1 MMKFRKVFRGY
12 DPRQVDEFVKTKS
25 ESDTMVLQATRE
37 RVDQLLDENKRLTEQ
52 VAKYRKDSEAIS
64 QALVESQ
71 KLATALKNDA
81 EKYSE
86 VVLLRAKLFFAAW
99 QAYAQTMVSSLSS
112 EELARFNEIK
122 GKLERLVESY
132 EGKKPDGGAD
142 LTLNAD
148 GKIVKGNQGV
158 TDGSNNQNAKPAATK
173 AETITSNPVKRIE
186 QASGAVIDP
195 RELIHPDKSLE
206 EICADLGL
214 TGGNS
219 EIKLDVPKG
228 DD

>member
-25 ESDTMVLQATRE
+25 ESDAMVLQATRE
-37 RVDQLLDENKRLTEQ
+37 RVDQLLDENKRLAEQ

-132 EGKKPDGGAD
+132 EGKKADGGAD

-148 GKIVKGNQGV
+148 GKIVKG
-158 TDGSNNQNAKPAATK
+158 DGSVAQNADKAAKTPTNGG
-173 AETITSNPVKRIE
+173 ETLSQNPVKRIE

-214 TGGNS
+214 TGGSS